1 MNNPFFALDFE
12 KPIRDLEEQLD
23 KVKQSSKAQLLDVS
37 DEIADIERKIDAT
50 KREIYSNLT
59 AWQKVQISRHPQR
72 PYALDYIHVLFQ
84 EFEELHGDRVY
95 GDDQAL
101 IGGTAFFERRA
112 VVILGQQKG
121 RNTRE
126 NIRRNFGM
134 PQPEGYRKAHRL
146 MKLAEKFKIPVISF
160 IDTPGAYPGV
170 KAEERH
176 VAEAI
181 ALNQQLMSRLKTPIV
196 SVVIGEGGS
205 GGALGASV
213 ADRIL
218 ILENAYFSVIS
229 PEGCAAILWRDRA
242 HAPKAAEALR
252 LSASDLLEFGVAD
265 SVISEPLGGAHI
277 DPLRTAENVRV
288 AIGQNL
294 KELCSLSTKAL
305 LERRYSKFRAIG
317 ILVDPDIE
325 KKTST
330 FPQSAREKATSS
342 DKTA

>member
-1 MNNPFFALDFE
+1 MNTPSFTLDFE
-12 KPIRDLEEQLD
+12 KPLRDLEEQLA
-23 KVKQSSKAQLLDVS
+23 KVKQSSEAQLLDVS
-37 DEIADIERKIDAT
+37 DEIANIKRKIDAT

-59 AWQKVQISRHPQR
+59 AWQRVQISRHPQR
-72 PYALDYIHVLFQ
+72 PYALDYIHTIFQ
-84 EFEELHGDRVY
+84 NFQELHGDRVH

-101 IGGTAFFERRA
+101 IGGTAFFEKRA

-121 RNTRE
+121 RSTRE

-146 MKLAEKFKIPVISF
+146 LKLAEKFKMPVISF

-170 KAEERH
+170 GAEERH

-181 ALNQQLMSRLKTPIV
+181 ARNQQVMSRLKTPII
-196 SVVIGEGGS
+196 SIVIGEGGS

-218 ILENAYFSVIS
+218 VLENAYYSVIS

-242 HAPKAAEALR
+242 HAPEAAEALR
-252 LSASDLLEFGVAD
+252 LSASELLEFGVAD
-265 SVISEPLGGAHI
+265 SIIPEPLGGAHHNHQI
-277 DPLRTAENVRV
+277 TEENVRV
-288 AIGQNL
+288 AIARNL
-294 KELCSLSTKAL
+294 KELRSLSIKAL
-305 LERRYSKFRAIG
+305 LDRRYSKFRAIG

-325 KKTST
+325 RKTST
-330 FPQSAREKATSS
+330 FPQPAREKASPS

>member
-1 MNNPFFALDFE
+1 MNRSSFTLDFE

-23 KVKQSSKAQLLDVS
+23 KVKQSSEAQLLDVS
-37 DEIADIERKIDAT
+37 DEIAEIERKIDAT

-59 AWQKVQISRHPQR
+59 AWQKVQVSRHPQR
-72 PYALDYIHVLFQ
+72 PYALDYIHAIFRN
-84 EFEELHGDRVY
+84 FEELHGDRIH

-101 IGGTAFFERRA
+101 IGGTAFFKKRA

-146 MKLAEKFKIPVISF
+146 MKLAEKFKMPVISF

-170 KAEERH
+170 GAEERH

-181 ALNQQLMSRLKTPIV
+181 ALNLQVMSRLKTPII
-196 SVVIGEGGS
+196 SIVIGEGGS

-218 ILENAYFSVIS
+218 VLENAYYSVIS

-242 HAPKAAEALR
+242 YAPKAAEALR

-265 SVISEPLGGAHI
+265 SVIPEPLGGAHL
-277 DPLRTAENVRV
+277 DPLRMAENVRV
-288 AIGQNL
+288 AIDRSL
-294 KELCSLSTKAL
+294 RELRPLSAKAL

-325 KKTST
+325 GKTST
-330 FPQSAREKATSS
+330 FPQLARGNATPS

>member
-23 KVKQSSKAQLLDVS
+23 KIKQFSKAQLLDVS

-72 PYALDYIHVLFQ
+72 PYALDYIHTIFQ
-84 EFEELHGDRVY
+84 KFEELHGDRVY

-101 IGGTAFFERRA
+101 IGGTAFFETRA

-170 KAEERH
+170 EAEERH

-181 ALNQQLMSRLKTPIV
+181 ALNQRVMSRLKTPII

-242 HAPKAAEALR
+242 HAPKAAETLR

-277 DPLRTAENVRV
+277 DPLRIAENVRV

-294 KELCSLSTKAL
+294 KELRSLSTKAL

-317 ILVDPDIE
+317 ILVDPDIR

-330 FPQSAREKATSS
+330 FPQSARQKAISS